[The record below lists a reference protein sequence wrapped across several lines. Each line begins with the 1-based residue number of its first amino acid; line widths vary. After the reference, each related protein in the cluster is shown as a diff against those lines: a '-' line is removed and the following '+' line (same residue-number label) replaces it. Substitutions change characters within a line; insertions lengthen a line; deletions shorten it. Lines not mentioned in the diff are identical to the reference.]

1 MVMSDLDDEAA
12 EDQMVDNPEPTEKS
26 ATGVIVIRKAK
37 YEPVRWTAKDVESA
51 VAADQPGVKRKSRAE
66 REAEREAEKKQR
78 LLDRINKKYGR
89 LAAV

>member
-1 MVMSDLDDEAA
+1 MVDSPEAA
-12 EDQMVDNPEPTEKS
+12 EKS

-37 YEPVRWTAKDVESA
+37 YEPVRWTAKDVAAA
-51 VAADQPGVKRKSRAE
+51 VAADAGEPGVKRKSRAE
-66 REAEREAEKKQR
+66 REKDREEERKQR